1 MSETSD
7 DILTRP
13 LGMAEPKSRAERI
26 RARLRGP
33 LRARTVLGGG
43 AAVLALGAGALVAF
57 GDPQGGEPRV
67 TVAITLREPAPAPQ
81 VAQAPAAA
89 LAPEPDTPP
98 PRAQRSAEEV
108 ESASGVTVVRPSGTG
123 APSEAVVI
131 RVPAPV
137 AQLAPAPDPR
147 LTDRGRHGALP
158 KLGEGRLRAL
168 DVYARPEEPGQGPR
182 IAILVTGLG
191 IGQAATAAA
200 ITKLPPAVSL
210 AFAPYGGEVE
220 RAAARARAAGHEVL
234 LQAPMEPFDYPD
246 SDPGPQTLLT
256 ALKGAENADRLAW
269 AMSRFAGYVGVVN
282 FMGAKLM
289 GDAAAF
295 EPVLREIGARGLGF
309 VDDGTGA
316 RPVAPGLAQKARA
329 PLARADIVLDAVAR
343 PDAIDRELARLEA
356 QARAKGFVLA
366 SASAL
371 PVTIER
377 IARWTRDL
385 EARGLRLVPVSAAL
399 RNQSADSRVS
409 KAE

>member
-13 LGMAEPKSRAERI
+13 LGVAEPKSRAERI
-26 RARLRGP
+26 RARLRG
-33 LRARTVLGGG
+33 LLTARAVLGGA

-57 GDPQGGEPRV
+57 GDPQGGEPTV
-67 TVAITLREPAPAPQ
+67 TVAITLREPNPPPR

-89 LAPEPDTPP
+89 PVAEPEAPP

-108 ESASGVTVVRPSGTG
+108 ESASGVTVVRPSGTS

-131 RVPAPV
+131 RVPPPIT
-137 AQLAPAPDPR
+137 QLAPAPDPR
-147 LTDRGRHGALP
+147 ITDRGRHGALP

-256 ALKGAENADRLAW
+256 SLKGPENADRLAW

-289 GDAAAF
+289 ADAAF
-295 EPVLREIGARGLGF
+295 EPVLREVGARGLGF
-309 VDDGTGA
+309 VDDGTGGRA
-316 RPVAPGLAQKARA
+316 VAPGLVQKARA

-343 PDAIDRELARLEA
+343 PEAIDRELARLEA
-356 QARAKGFVLA
+356 QARTKGFVLA

-371 PVTIER
+371 PATIDR

-399 RNQSADSRVS
+399 RNQMPDNRVS